1 MATKKDLVEAYSFS
15 RRRLVTAFVS
25 GAPGGREVEPARPGR
40 SIVGGLALAVL
51 LVAGAA
57 IAGVFTSNVDPTWAE
72 KAGLVISKE
81 EAEVFVITEP
91 STEPVLHPILNI
103 TSAKL
108 ILGSDVEPQVIPEE
122 DIADEEIGSDLGIF
136 GAPYDVPDVSR
147 LIESGW
153 TACTDGADGGLR
165 LNLSEG
171 PLVAPAAEDGGMLVT
186 VDRETWLIA
195 ASRPDE
201 GGTVSAFR
209 YRVPR
214 AESGPQE
221 LVLERIGLSVGSGE
235 VTKVSREWLNLFP
248 EGGEISVD
256 AFGVTPRGGR
266 GGGAPVPG
274 EVLLVNGT
282 PYITA
287 ASGALAPLDP
297 FSLAVALGN
306 ADDAID
312 PTEFQGDVDDLDF
325 ERGEFLDARWP
336 GTTLVPVFGERC
348 VRLLTDPGEPSLVQL
363 VQDPEAE
370 AAATGT
376 RGESVAVDAGAGAYV
391 RSGGWG
397 QSSGGSPFVMDAK
410 GYAYPVVGPE
420 APGLLGYDGY
430 DAPVVP
436 DSWIELF
443 TPGVQLSQNAALCAP
458 QAGDQPCG

>member
-1 MATKKDLVEAYSFS
+1 MATKKDLVEAYSFN

-51 LVAGAA
+51 LIAGAA
-57 IAGVFTSNVDPTWAE
+57 IAGVFTSNVDPAWAE
-72 KAGLVISKE
+72 ESGLVISKE
-81 EAEVFVITEP
+81 EAEVFIITEP

-108 ILGSDVEPQVIPEE
+108 ILGSDLEPQVIPEE
-122 DIADEEIGSDLGIF
+122 YIAKEQIGSDLGIF

-153 TACTDGADGGLR
+153 TACTDGVGGGLR
-165 LNLSEG
+165 LSLSES

-201 GGTVSAFR
+201 DGTVSAFR

-214 AESGPQE
+214 AESGIQE
-221 LVLERIGLSVGSGE
+221 VVLEGVGLGQGAGQ
-235 VTKVSREWLNLFP
+235 VTEVSREWLNLFP
-248 EGGEISVD
+248 EGGEISGA
-256 AFGVTPRGGR
+256 AFGVPPRGDS
-266 GGGAPVPG
+266 GGEPEPG

-287 ASGALAPLDP
+287 ATGALAPLDP
-297 FSLAVALGN
+297 FALAVAVGS
-306 ADDAID
+306 ADDVIE
-312 PTEFQGDVDDLDF
+312 PTEFQGDVGKLDF
-325 ERGEFLDARWP
+325 ARGEFLEARWP
-336 GTTLVPVFGERC
+336 GTTLAPVFGERC
-348 VRLLTDPGEPSLVQL
+348 VRLLTEAGEPSLVQL
-363 VQDPEAE
+363 VQDPAEE

-376 RGESVAVDAGAGAYV
+376 QGESVAVDAGAGAYAL
-391 RSGGWG
+391 SGGWG
-397 QSSGGSPFVMDAK
+397 QGTGGMPFVMDSK
-410 GYAYPVVGPE
+410 GVAYPVVGPT

-436 DSWIELF
+436 DSWVELF
-443 TPGVQLSQNAALCAP
+443 TPGVQLSQNEALRAP
-458 QAGDQPCG
+458 RAGGQS